1 MNFVYEVLDLLMSE
15 KTHSDQNGKVTSGI
29 ITEYVSPMGGS
40 KTIVVIDSG
49 LTGMKFISVNPDQVI
64 REHFPVGS
72 TVTFYWSDKDNQY
85 IFQKPDAK

>member
-1 MNFVYEVLDLLMSE
+1 MNFVHEVLDLLMPE
-15 KTHSDQNGKVTSGI
+15 KTYSDQNGKPTSGI

-40 KTIVVIDSG
+40 KTIVIIDSG
-49 LTGMKFISVNPDQVI
+49 PAGMKFISVNPDKVI
-64 REHFPVGS
+64 PDHFPVGS